1 MSRNAQGP
9 RSTRGLS
16 ISKSDRKRLARLD
29 RDIGWFDRA
38 MACVLVQ
45 IEEKRMVRLQ
55 SERAKLDARRKAL
68 RLAMKA
74 KKKARLRY

>member
-1 MSRNAQGP
+1 
-9 RSTRGLS
+9 
-16 ISKSDRKRLARLD
+16 
-29 RDIGWFDRA
+29 